1 VCDILISKF
10 TAMIQRKSTEVLMI
24 YGDQDGMLREETE
37 VFSGLRPARD
47 ITQ

>member
-37 VFSGLRPARD
+37 VFSGL
-47 ITQ
+47 